1 MSYDKQKKITMTPL
15 KRFYNLLE
23 LDKKDVYQIFF
34 YAIFAGLISL
44 SLPLGIQAIINF
56 IQSGRVSA
64 SWIVLIILVIFGV
77 ALVGILS
84 LMQLRITENL
94 QQKIFVR
101 ASFEFAAR
109 LPKIKMEQLYNSYP
123 PELANRFFDTMTIQ
137 KGTSKLLIDFSA
149 ALLQIAFGVIL
160 LSLYHPY
167 FIIFGVLLF
176 FLLYFIF
183 RFSFKSGLETSL
195 KESKF
200 KYKVAGW
207 LQELAR
213 NNYSF
218 KNDLHYNFGLQKN
231 NNIVSEYL
239 NYREKHFSVIKRQ
252 FTQLILFKILITG
265 GLLSIGGF
273 LVLSQQMNIGQF
285 VAAEI
290 IILLVITSVEKIIIG
305 LETFYDVLT
314 SIEKIGQVTD
324 MELEEDTAFS
334 SDTCY
339 ANISLEIENL
349 TFKFPDSNKEILSA
363 LSLKIE
369 QGEKIAIEGPNSSGK
384 TTLIRILSGLLQPT
398 SGTFYINDDTYR
410 KINLKQYRSQIGGII
425 HGETPFEGTLLENI
439 TFNDNSITTENLK
452 WAIEGVQ
459 LSSFVKTL
467 PKGLETH
474 IFPEGKQL
482 SSSDAEKVLLARSII
497 HKPKILF
504 YEDPTDMMDIK
515 VANEIIDFLT
525 SEKNNWTI
533 IVSSKNPYW
542 KTKCS
547 RIITME
553 NGTIQLDLKNK

>member
-1 MSYDKQKKITMTPL
+1 MTPL

-64 SWIVLIILVIFGV
+64 SWIVLIILVVFGV

-101 ASFEFAAR
+101 SSFEFAAR
-109 LPKIKMEQLYNSYP
+109 LPKIKSEQLYNTYP

-149 ALLQIAFGVIL
+149 ALLQIVFGILL

-167 FIIFGVLLF
+167 FILFGILL
-176 FLLYFIF
+176 LILIYFIF
-183 RFSFKSGLETSL
+183 KFSYQSGLETSL

-200 KYKVAGW
+200 KYKVASW
-207 LQELAR
+207 LQEVAR
-213 NNYSF
+213 NNFSF
-218 KNDLHYNFGLQKN
+218 RNELNYDFALKKN
-231 NNIVSEYL
+231 NQIVSDYL
-239 NYREKHFSVIKRQ
+239 NYREKHFDVIKRQ
-252 FTQLILFKILITG
+252 FSQLIVFKIIITAS
-265 GLLSIGGF
+265 LLSIGGF
-273 LVLSQQMNIGQF
+273 LVLSQEMNIGQF

-290 IILLVITSVEKIIIG
+290 IILLVINSVEKIIIG

-324 MELEEDTAFS
+324 LELEEDTIIKN
-334 SDTCY
+334 DTCY
-339 ANISLEIENL
+339 TNIVLETENIK
-349 TFKFPDSNKEILSA
+349 FKFPDSKKEVLNAISI
-363 LSLKIE
+363 KIE
-369 QGEKIAIEGPNSSGK
+369 QGEKIVLDGENGSGK
-384 TTLIRILSGLLQPT
+384 TTLIRLLSGLLQPT
-398 SGTFYINDDTYR
+398 SGSFYINDDTFR
-410 KINLKQYRSQIGGII
+410 KINLKQYRSQMGSII
-425 HGETPFEGTLLENI
+425 HSETPFEGTILENI
-439 TFNDNSITTENLK
+439 TFKDPSIPFEDIK
-452 WAIEGVQ
+452 WAIDGVQ
-459 LSSFVKTL
+459 LSSFIKSL
-467 PKGLETH
+467 PKGLDTK

-482 SSSDAEKVLLARSII
+482 SSSNAQKILLARSII
-497 HKPKILF
+497 HRPKILF
-504 YEDPTDMMDIK
+504 YEDPTDNMDEK
-515 VANEIIDFLT
+515 VANEIIDFIT
-525 SEKNNWTI
+525 SDTNKWTV

-547 RIITME
+547 RKITMQ
-553 NGTIQLDLKNK
+553 NGFIQLDSKTDTSC

>member
-1 MSYDKQKKITMTPL
+1 MTSL

-44 SLPLGIQAIINF
+44 SLPLGIQAITNF

-64 SWIVLIILVIFGV
+64 SWIVLIILVVFGV

-109 LPKIKMEQLYNSYP
+109 LPKIKTEQLYNTYP

-149 ALLQIAFGVIL
+149 ALLQIVFGVIL

-176 FLLYFIF
+176 GILYFIF
-183 RFSFKSGLETSL
+183 KFSFKSGLETSL

-200 KYKVAGW
+200 KYKVASW
-207 LQELAR
+207 LQEMAR
-213 NNYSF
+213 NNFSF
-218 KNDLHYNFGLQKN
+218 KNDLNYNYGLQKN
-231 NNIVSEYL
+231 NNLVGNYL
-239 NYREKHFSVIKRQ
+239 NYREKHFDVIKRQ
-252 FTQLILFKILITG
+252 FSQLIMFKILITAS
-265 GLLSIGGF
+265 LLSIGGF

-290 IILLVITSVEKIIIG
+290 IILLVINSVEKIIIG

-324 MELEEDTAFS
+324 LELEEDVSFKG
-334 SDTCY
+334 DTCY
-339 ANISLEIENL
+339 TNISLETENL
-349 TFKFPDSNKEILSA
+349 SFKFPDSNKEILNA
-363 LSLKIE
+363 ISLKIE
-369 QGEKIAIEGPNSSGK
+369 QGEKIVIEGENGSGK
-384 TTLIRILSGLLQPT
+384 TTLIRVLSGLLQPT
-398 SGTFYINDDTYR
+398 NGSFYINDDTFR
-410 KINLKQYRSQIGGII
+410 KINLKQFRSQIGSII
-425 HGETPFEGTLLENI
+425 HSETPFEGTLLENI
-439 TFNDNSITTENLK
+439 TFNDNTISTEDLK
-452 WAIEGVQ
+452 WAIDGVQ
-459 LSSFVKTL
+459 LSTYIKSL
-467 PKGLETH
+467 PKGLETR

-482 SSSDAEKVLLARSII
+482 SSSNTQKMLLARSII

-504 YEDPTDMMDIK
+504 YEDPTDNMDEK
-515 VANEIIDFLT
+515 VANEIIDFIT
-525 SEKNNWTI
+525 SDKNKWTI

-542 KTKCS
+542 KTKCN
-547 RIITME
+547 RNITMQ
-553 NGTIQLDLKNK
+553 NGAIQLDLKTN

>member
-1 MSYDKQKKITMTPL
+1 MTPL

-64 SWIVLIILVIFGV
+64 SWIVLIILVVFGV

-101 ASFEFAAR
+101 SSFEFAAR
-109 LPKIKMEQLYNSYP
+109 LPKIKSDQLYNTYP

-149 ALLQIAFGVIL
+149 ALLQIVFGILL

-167 FIIFGVLLF
+167 FILFGILLLI
-176 FLLYFIF
+176 LLYFIF
-183 RFSFKSGLETSL
+183 KFSYKSGLETSL

-200 KYKVAGW
+200 KYKVASW
-207 LQELAR
+207 LQEVAR
-213 NNYSF
+213 NNFSF
-218 KNDLHYNFGLQKN
+218 RNELNYDFALKKN
-231 NNIVSEYL
+231 NQIVSDYL
-239 NYREKHFSVIKRQ
+239 NYREKHFDVIKRQ
-252 FTQLILFKILITG
+252 FSQLIVFKIIITAS
-265 GLLSIGGF
+265 LLSIGGF
-273 LVLSQQMNIGQF
+273 LVLSQEMNIGQF

-290 IILLVITSVEKIIIG
+290 IILLVINSVEKIIIG

-324 MELEEDTAFS
+324 LELEEDTIIKN
-334 SDTCY
+334 DTCY
-339 ANISLEIENL
+339 TNIVLETENIK
-349 TFKFPDSNKEILSA
+349 FKFPDSKNEVLNTI
-363 LSLKIE
+363 SLKVE
-369 QGEKIAIEGPNSSGK
+369 QGEKIVIDGENGSGK
-384 TTLIRILSGLLQPT
+384 TTLIRLLSGLIQPT
-398 SGTFYINDDTYR
+398 SGSFYINDDTFR
-410 KINLKQYRSQIGGII
+410 KINLKQYRSQIGSII
-425 HGETPFEGTLLENI
+425 HSETPFEGTILENI
-439 TFNDNSITTENLK
+439 TFKDASIPFEDIK
-452 WAIEGVQ
+452 WAIDGVQ
-459 LSSFVKTL
+459 LSSFIKSL
-467 PKGLETH
+467 PKGLDTK

-482 SSSDAEKVLLARSII
+482 SSSNAQKILLARSII
-497 HKPKILF
+497 HRPKILF
-504 YEDPTDMMDIK
+504 YEDPTDSMDEK
-515 VANEIIDFLT
+515 VANEIIDFIT
-525 SEKNNWTI
+525 SDRNKWTI

-547 RIITME
+547 RKITMQ
-553 NGTIQLDLKNK
+553 NGFIQLDSKTDTSC

>member
-1 MSYDKQKKITMTPL
+1 MKKTPL
-15 KRFYNLLE
+15 RRFYNLLS

-44 SLPLGIQAIINF
+44 SLPLGIQAITNF

-64 SWIVLIILVIFGV
+64 SWIVLIVLVVFGV

-101 ASFEFAAR
+101 SSFDFGAR
-109 LPKIKMEQLYNSYP
+109 LPKIKTEELYNTYP
-123 PELANRFFDTMTIQ
+123 PELANRFFDTLTIQ

-149 ALLQIAFGVIL
+149 ALLQIVFGIIL

-167 FIIFGVLLF
+167 FIVFGLLLF
-176 FLLYFIF
+176 MLLYFIF
-183 RFSFKSGLETSL
+183 KFSYNSGLETSL

-207 LQELAR
+207 LQEMAR
-213 NNYSF
+213 NSFSF
-218 KNDLHYNFGLQKN
+218 KNDLNYNFGLQKN
-231 NNIVSEYL
+231 NTIVSDYL
-239 NYREKHFSVIKRQ
+239 NYREKHFKVIQRQ
-252 FTQLILFKILITG
+252 FTQLILFKIIITAS
-265 GLLSIGGF
+265 LLSIGGF

-290 IILLVITSVEKIIIG
+290 IILLVINSVEKIILG

-314 SIEKIGQVTD
+314 SVEKIGQVTD
-324 MELEEDTAFS
+324 LKLEDEDTFE

-339 ANISLEIENL
+339 NKIALEAENL
-349 TFKFPDSNKEILSA
+349 SFKFPDSSIEILQS
-363 LSLKIE
+363 LSIKID
-369 QGEKIAIEGPNSSGK
+369 QGEKIVIDGANGSGK

-398 SGTFYINDDTYR
+398 SGAFYINDDTFK
-410 KINLKQYRSQIGGII
+410 KINLKQYRSQIGTII
-425 HGETPFEGTLLENI
+425 SGETPFEGTLFENI
-439 TFNDNSITTENLK
+439 TFNDPSITSEDLK
-452 WAIEGVQ
+452 WAIDGVQ
-459 LSSFVKTL
+459 LSSFIKAL
-467 PKGLETH
+467 PKGLETP

-482 SSSDAEKVLLARSII
+482 SSSNAQKVLLARSII

-504 YEDPTDMMDIK
+504 YEDPTDVMDEQ
-515 VANEIIDFLT
+515 VANEIIDFIT
-525 SEKNNWTI
+525 ADSHKWTI

-542 KTKCS
+542 KTKCT
-547 RIITME
+547 RRITMQ
-553 NGTIQLDLKNK
+553 NGIIQLDSKNI

>member
-1 MSYDKQKKITMTPL
+1 MKNTPL
-15 KRFYNLLE
+15 ERFYNLLA
-23 LDKKDVYQIFF
+23 LDRKDVYQIFF

-64 SWIVLIILVIFGV
+64 SWIVLIVLVVFGV

-101 ASFEFAAR
+101 SSFEFAAR
-109 LPKIKMEQLYNSYP
+109 LPKIKNEELYNTYP
-123 PELANRFFDTMTIQ
+123 PELANRFFDTINIQ

-149 ALLQIAFGVIL
+149 ALLQIIFGLIL

-167 FIIFGVLLF
+167 FIVFGFLLF
-176 FLLYFIF
+176 LLLYFIF
-183 RFSFKSGLETSL
+183 KFSYKSGLETSL

-207 LQELAR
+207 LQEIAR
-213 NNYSF
+213 NNFSF
-218 KNDLHYNFGLQKN
+218 KNDLNYNYGLQKN
-231 NNIVSEYL
+231 NNLVADYL
-239 NYREKHFSVIKRQ
+239 NYRERHFKIIQRQ
-252 FTQLILFKILITG
+252 FSQLIIFKIIITT

-290 IILLVITSVEKIIIG
+290 IILLVINSVEKIILG

-324 MELEEDTAFS
+324 LELEDETAFK

-339 ANISLEIENL
+339 NKISLETEDL
-349 TFKFPDSNKEILSA
+349 SFKFSDSSKEILHG
-363 LSLKIE
+363 LTLKIE
-369 QGEKIAIEGPNSSGK
+369 QGERIAIYGANGSGK

-398 SGTFYINDDTYR
+398 SGSLYINDDTFR
-410 KINLKQYRSQIGGII
+410 KINLKQYQSQIGCII
-425 HGETPFEGTLLENI
+425 HGETPFEGTLLDNI
-439 TFNDNSITTENLK
+439 TFNDHSISSEDLR
-452 WAIEGVQ
+452 WAIDGVQ
-459 LSSFVKTL
+459 LTSYIKSL
-467 PKGLETH
+467 PKGLETR

-482 SSSDAEKVLLARSII
+482 SSSNAQKVLLARSII

-504 YEDPTDMMDIK
+504 YEDPTDVMDED
-515 VANEIIDFLT
+515 VAKEIIDFIT
-525 SEKNNWTI
+525 SDKHKWTI

-547 RIITME
+547 RNIVMDNGIIAH
-553 NGTIQLDLKNK
+553 DFKNN